1 MRLQGKRA
9 VVTGSGRGIGR
20 AIAVRLAREGADVAI
35 NDLDVGGTARET
47 LAAVEASRRRG
58 VLVQADV
65 SRVDDARRLID
76 DAARQLGPL
85 DILVNNAGIER
96 QAAFVEVTEADYDKV
111 LGVDLKGAFFVTQA
125 FVRHLLADR
134 RPGRIINISSVHEEL
149 PFPGFSTYCLSK
161 GGMQL
166 LTRDLAVELGPYGI
180 TVNGIAPGAIATEI
194 NRTLLDERPRVERLL
209 KQIPLGRMGKPDD
222 VAGVAAFLASPD
234 ADYVTG
240 STYYVDGGLAWDY
253 RE

>member
-20 AIAVRLAREGADVAI
+20 AIAIRLAREGADVAI
-35 NDLDVGGTARET
+35 NDLNVQGEARQT
-47 LAAVEASRRRG
+47 LAEVEAAGRRG
-58 VLVQADV
+58 LLIQADI
-65 SRVDDARRLID
+65 SRTEDARRLID
-76 DAARQLGPL
+76 DAVRQLGPL
-85 DILVNNAGIER
+85 DILVNNAGIEKH
-96 QAAFVEVTEADYDKV
+96 APFVEVTEADYDKV
-111 LGVDLKGAFFVTQA
+111 LGVNLKGAFFVTQA
-125 FVRHLLADR
+125 FVRHLLADQ
-134 RPGRIINISSVHEEL
+134 RPGRVINISSVHEEM

-194 NRTLLDERPRVERLL
+194 NRALLDDKPRVERLL
-209 KQIPLGRMGKPDD
+209 RQIPLGRMGKPDD
-222 VAGVAAFLASPD
+222 VAALAAFLASPD
-234 ADYVTG
+234 ADYITG

-253 RE
+253 HE

>member
-20 AIAVRLAREGADVAI
+20 AIAVRFAREGADVVI
-35 NDLDVGGTARET
+35 NDLDIQGSARET
-47 LAAVEASRRRG
+47 VAQVEAAGRRG
-58 VLVQADV
+58 VPIQADI
-65 SRVDDARRLID
+65 SQADQARRLID
-76 DAARQLGPL
+76 DSVRQLGPL
-85 DILVNNAGIER
+85 DILVNNAGIEKH
-96 QAAFVEVTEADYDKV
+96 APFVEVTEADYDKV
-111 LGVDLKGAFFVTQA
+111 LQVNLKGAFFVTQA
-125 FVRHLLADR
+125 FARHLLDDK

-149 PFPGFSTYCLSK
+149 PFPGFSAYCLSK

-166 LTRDLAVELGPYGI
+166 LTRNLAVELGPYGI
-180 TVNGIAPGAIATEI
+180 TVNGIAPGAIITEI
-194 NRTLLDERPRVERLL
+194 NRPLLDDRPRVDRLL
-209 KQIPLGRMGKPDD
+209 NQIPLGRMGAPED
-222 VAGVAAFLASPD
+222 VAAVAAFLASPD